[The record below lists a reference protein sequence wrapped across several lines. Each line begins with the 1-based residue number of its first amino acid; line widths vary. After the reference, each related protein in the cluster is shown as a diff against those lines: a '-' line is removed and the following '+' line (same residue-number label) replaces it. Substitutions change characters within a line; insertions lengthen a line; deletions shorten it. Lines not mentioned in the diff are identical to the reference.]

1 MKIATTIIILF
12 FSALGFSLAFT
23 PMVRAL
29 GIKLGAMDIPQER
42 NVHTIPIPRI
52 GGLAVFLSFAITLF
66 LANIFLP
73 RVDNLYVFDVNCAMR
88 ITGALVI
95 LSCGLWDDFS
105 RLKPWTKLFF
115 QIAAASLAFIG
126 SAKITGI
133 FIGNQGIQFNLIM
146 SYLITVL
153 WFLLFINA
161 INLIDGLDGLAS
173 GLVFFTCVVMVIS
186 TYKNHDYL
194 SAFYFAILGGAVLGF
209 LRYNFNPAT
218 VFLGDT
224 GSYFL
229 GYVVA
234 ILAILGST
242 KSHVGTLMLIPLLA
256 LGVPI
261 FDSILSPIRRFIR
274 GRPMFQADTGHVH
287 HVLLSLGLSSRKA
300 VLLIYG
306 ITMGLCILAILS
318 ITFRGKGFEGLALAL
333 LMFGMILLVRK
344 MGYFEYLAFD
354 KLSGWFLDVTDIAG
368 LSQKRRSFLSLQI
381 VANKTHTMDE
391 LWDVVGDALAMLK
404 FDRAELYLGNEPVRS
419 WNIRNVGESFQMDSS
434 LADKN
439 EISSSDSIMRFEI
452 PISNDSSKIMGK
464 IILIKDLKKEE
475 LQPYTIRRME
485 SLRRTLVSNIMR
497 LKN

>member
-1 MKIATTIIILF
+1 
-12 FSALGFSLAFT
+12 
-23 PMVRAL
+23 
-29 GIKLGAMDIPQER
+29 
-42 NVHTIPIPRI
+42 
-52 GGLAVFLSFAITLF
+52 
-66 LANIFLP
+66 
-73 RVDNLYVFDVNCAMR
+73 
-88 ITGALVI
+88 
-95 LSCGLWDDFS
+95 
-105 RLKPWTKLFF
+105 
-115 QIAAASLAFIG
+115 
-126 SAKITGI
+126 
-133 FIGNQGIQFNLIM
+133 
-146 SYLITVL
+146 
-153 WFLLFINA
+153 
-161 INLIDGLDGLAS
+161 
-173 GLVFFTCVVMVIS
+173 
-186 TYKNHDYL
+186 
-194 SAFYFAILGGAVLGF
+194 
-209 LRYNFNPAT
+209 
-218 VFLGDT
+218 
-224 GSYFL
+224 
-229 GYVVA
+229 VA